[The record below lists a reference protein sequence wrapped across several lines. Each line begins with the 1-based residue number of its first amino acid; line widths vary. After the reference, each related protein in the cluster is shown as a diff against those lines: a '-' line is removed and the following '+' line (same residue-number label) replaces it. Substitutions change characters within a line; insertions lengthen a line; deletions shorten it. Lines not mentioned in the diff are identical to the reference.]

1 MRGVITTVIVALLA
15 VFVFAAPKP
24 ASALP
29 AQAAIDLNNASQAN
43 SDLVEVKKRYKNKKY
58 NKKYKN
64 RYKRGRYY
72 RGPRYGGRYYGRG
85 YYGRRYY
92 GRGYYG
98 RRYYGR
104 GYYGRRYGYGRRGA
118 VTIWW

>member
-43 SDLVEVKKRYKNKKY
+43 SDLVEVKKRYK